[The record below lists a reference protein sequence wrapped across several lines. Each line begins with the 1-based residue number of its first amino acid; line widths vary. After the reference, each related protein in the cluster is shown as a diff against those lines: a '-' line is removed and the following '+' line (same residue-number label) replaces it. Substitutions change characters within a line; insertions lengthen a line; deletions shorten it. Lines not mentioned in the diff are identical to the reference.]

1 MKYYV
6 VVGQDQ
12 IYSGLYGM
20 LEVEIITANDF
31 DEALNHAEEL
41 SYSVIGSYS
50 QIYDEIERD
59 VEEECIFR
67 EIYYTDDDDEVN
79 EIRDEMIVNDL
90 DCCVEELNEKL
101 LPSLNLEVL
110 NELIAED
117 DWENFVEKY
126 GLKN

>member
-12 IYSGLYGM
+12 IYSGLHGM
-20 LEVEIITANDF
+20 LEVQIITANDF
-31 DEALNHAEEL
+31 EEALNYAEEL
-41 SYSVIGSYS
+41 SYSVIGSYY

-59 VEEECIFR
+59 VAEECIFR
-67 EIYYTDDDDEVN
+67 GIYYIDDDDEVN
-79 EIRDEMIVNDL
+79 EIRDEMIANDL
-90 DCCVEELNEKL
+90 DYCVEELNEKL

-110 NELIAED
+110 NELITESN
-117 DWENFVEKY
+117 WESFVEKY

>member
-12 IYSGLYGM
+12 IYSGLHGM
-20 LEVEIITANDF
+20 LEVQIITANDF
-31 DEALNHAEEL
+31 DEALNYAEEL

-67 EIYYTDDDDEVN
+67 GIYYTNDDDEVN
-79 EIRDEMIVNDL
+79 EIRDEMIANDL

-110 NELIAED
+110 NELIIEG
-117 DWENFVEKY
+117 DWESFVEKY